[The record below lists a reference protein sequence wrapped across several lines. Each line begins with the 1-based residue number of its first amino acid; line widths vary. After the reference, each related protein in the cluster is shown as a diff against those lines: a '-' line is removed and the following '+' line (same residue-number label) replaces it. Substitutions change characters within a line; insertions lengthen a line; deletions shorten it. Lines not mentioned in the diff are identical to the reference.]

1 MKKEGDR
8 PREKAILPQ
17 DLLDHYVGARK
28 NTYAWMPS
36 SSAAPDLSAPGSEGF
51 EYPEAIKPG
60 YLLPYRYRDEWVNG
74 KEKGSFAGRETN
86 FSIYNE
92 SDLITLYS
100 YMGGLTEEGMEQGE
114 DFVYGLL
121 LRGFLRN
128 YANQVRLGE
137 NVQFE
142 HQIEQGNAV
151 YKGEG
156 ARVGTFWHD
165 KETIE
170 LNGMLLYIGRGDGGY
185 NPAARG
191 KAIAQY
197 RKYG

>member
-1 MKKEGDR
+1 MVELDR
-8 PREKAILPQ
+8 PEDRTILPK
-17 DLLDHYVGARK
+17 DVLEHYVCARR
-28 NTYAWMPS
+28 NTYAWLS
-36 SSAAPDLSAPGSEGF
+36 SSDAIPDLSTPGSKGF
-51 EYPEAIKPG
+51 EHPAEAIKPG
-60 YLLPYRYRDEWVNG
+60 YFLPYRYRDEWISG
-74 KEKGSFAGRETN
+74 QEKGAFAGREIN

-92 SDLITLYS
+92 RDLITLYS
-100 YMGGLTEEGMEQGE
+100 YMGGLTEEGVKQGE

-121 LRGFLRN
+121 LRGFLRE
-128 YANQVRLGE
+128 YADQVRLGG

-142 HQIEQGNAV
+142 HQREQGTVV
-151 YKGEG
+151 YKGKG

-165 KETIE
+165 METIE